1 MNNQIKKHLAG
12 TFLVT
17 GFFSAIGLTF
27 ALLCLA
33 VGV

>member
-1 MNNQIKKHLAG
+1 MNNQIKQHLAG
-12 TFLVT
+12 TLLVL

-27 ALLCLA
+27 ALLCMA